1 MPLLRLAKEVVV
13 VAVSE
18 GDRISEAASLGD
30 VVAWLGKHEV
40 KASETIVSAGA
51 GGIGCSMKKF
61 AHSNADLIVS
71 GAYGHSRAREWLL

>member
-1 MPLLRLAKEVVV
+1 VPLLRLAKEVVV

-40 KASETIVSAGA
+40 KASERESCLPALEGSAA
-51 GGIGCSMKKF
+51 P
-61 AHSNADLIVS
+61 
-71 GAYGHSRAREWLL
+71 